1 MGTNEKAAGL
11 QPRRSKITYTKEW
24 PERNAM
30 QRPRQVF
37 SVNTATGRREGV
49 ILRGPLGWLA
59 FFHSVGGLIM
69 TGGFYRTRTAAIAA
83 VRRMAAKRFEDQPSP
98 PPPYQSGGH
107 HYVRRYA

>member
-69 TGGFYRTRTAAIAA
+69 TGGFYRTRTAAMMA
-83 VRRMAAKRFEDQPSP
+83 VRRMAGKRSDDPPSP
-98 PPPYQSGGH
+98 TAPYQSGGRN
-107 HYVRRYA
+107 YVQRRA